1 MAKTGTCFFD
11 VKGVAH
17 RNPEDATKADIAALL
32 GKAGGGDSLAPGIAT
47 IIMEKRRDIERI
59 FREHDDMTNTCLD
72 AKPLLAAV
80 AG

>member
-32 GKAGGGDSLAPGIAT
+32 GKVGGGDSLAPGIAT

-59 FREHDDMTNTCLD
+59 FREHDDMMNTCLD